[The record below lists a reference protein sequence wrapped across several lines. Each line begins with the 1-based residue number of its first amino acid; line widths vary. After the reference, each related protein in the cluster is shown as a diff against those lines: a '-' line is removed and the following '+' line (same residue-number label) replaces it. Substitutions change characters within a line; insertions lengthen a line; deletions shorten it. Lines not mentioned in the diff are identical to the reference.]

1 MIRTYLGIE
10 IKMLFRKKVYLAL
23 SILLPL
29 VFYLLFTSIID
40 IPSTQQEIFY
50 KEYMYSMVTFSLTS
64 FCLMSF
70 PVDLI
75 EEHQIGWQK
84 QLLNTR
90 MSYPAYYMTKV
101 FKTMIQFAL
110 SIVVIFIVAA
120 TVRNISMS
128 VNEWLISG
136 VTLWICASLFLSIGI
151 LLAQVNDLQKASS
164 LGNILYIVLAMVGG
178 LWFPVSQFPEWLK
191 VIAYKSP
198 TYHMKQIA
206 LDIGKG
212 EHFNWQSMLVLLIY
226 SVIFVGIALLLKRKR
241 GASK

>member
-110 SIVVIFIVAA
+110 SIVVIFIVAV

-128 VNEWLISG
+128 MNEWLISG
-136 VTLWICASLFLSIGI
+136 LTLWICASLFLSIGI
-151 LLAQVNDLQKASS
+151 LLS
-164 LGNILYIVLAMVGG
+164 
-178 LWFPVSQFPEWLK
+178 
-191 VIAYKSP
+191 
-198 TYHMKQIA
+198 
-206 LDIGKG
+206 
-212 EHFNWQSMLVLLIY
+212 
-226 SVIFVGIALLLKRKR
+226 
-241 GASK
+241 

>member
-1 MIRTYLGIE
+1 MILTYLGVE

-29 VFYLLFTSIID
+29 VFYLLFTAIID
-40 IPSTQQEIFY
+40 IPTAQQNTFY

-70 PVDLI
+70 PLDLI
-75 EEHQIGWQK
+75 EEQQIGWQK

-90 MSYPAYYMTKV
+90 MSYFTYYMTKV
-101 FKTMIQFAL
+101 LKTMIQFAL
-110 SIVVIFIVAA
+110 SIIVIFIVAA
-120 TVRNISMS
+120 TVRDVSMAM
-128 VNEWLISG
+128 NEWVISG
-136 VTLWICASLFLSIGI
+136 LTLWICASLFLSIGVLI
-151 LLAQVNDLQKASS
+151 AQVNDLQKASS

-212 EHFNWQSMLVLLIY
+212 EHFNWQSMLVLITY
-226 SVIFVGIALLLKRKR
+226 SIIFVVIALLLKRKR
-241 GASK
+241 GASQ